1 MTHSLKQAHKINGMV
16 KHVPHVVPF
25 FSVPERIKT
34 FPKTRYYGSK
44 RKLIGW
50 IFENIKHLKFETVLD
65 GFGGTASVSLL
76 FKSMGKNVT
85 YHDAFNFN
93 TYTASAVLS
102 NKMHLGKTKFRETL
116 QAVEP
121 IEGVISKH
129 FRNIF
134 YTNNENRWLDGFMKK
149 MKSDNLEQN
158 ERSIYFYTLFQA
170 CLQKRPFNLFHRAN
184 LSLRL
189 NKKAERSFGN
199 MTTWERSFSELMLR
213 AYDELVHC
221 VWNSGRQIEVVPPTN
236 ILDIEPQY
244 NLVYLDP
251 PYIDKS
257 ASRNRDDYWRKYHF
271 LEGLTNY
278 DEWEQK
284 IDLNSDIRIMP
295 KNSGFELWGQT
306 SSFKEILFEL
316 IEKHRNS
323 IVVLSYVSGA
333 YPDEKELLE
342 FFESKFHSV
351 SFYSKHHSHALAK
364 QTKRELMLIG
374 VPS

>member
-1 MTHSLKQAHKINGMV
+1 MAHSLKQVHKINGMV
-16 KHVPHVVPF
+16 KHVPHLVPF
-25 FSVPERIKT
+25 LSVPERIKT
-34 FPKTRYYGSK
+34 FPTTRYYGSK
-44 RKLIGW
+44 RKLISW

-149 MKSDNLEQN
+149 MKSDNLEEN

-221 VWNSGRQIEVVPPTN
+221 VWNSGRQIEVVSPTN

-251 PYIDKS
+251 PLY
-257 ASRNRDDYWRKYHF
+257 
-271 LEGLTNY
+271 
-278 DEWEQK
+278 
-284 IDLNSDIRIMP
+284 
-295 KNSGFELWGQT
+295 
-306 SSFKEILFEL
+306 
-316 IEKHRNS
+316 
-323 IVVLSYVSGA
+323 
-333 YPDEKELLE
+333 
-342 FFESKFHSV
+342 
-351 SFYSKHHSHALAK
+351 
-364 QTKRELMLIG
+364 
-374 VPS
+374 